1 VAELSSGALAARLAD
16 TWEKR
21 SKRLATRRDPLTGV
35 SEFPNL
41 AEEPVTRAPALSTV
55 EGGLPRHRYAEG
67 FEVLRDASDAYLA
80 AHGERPKIFLA
91 TLGPVAAHTA
101 RAGFA
106 ANLFQAGGIEAVN
119 PGASDDLPGAFRAS
133 GARVACIC
141 GTDDAYAAS
150 AAEVAASLGADHVVL
165 AGKGSFD
172 GVDGTIFA
180 GCDAL
185 DVLTGL
191 HAKLGVTR

>member
-1 VAELSSGALAARLAD
+1 VVR
-16 TWEKR
+16 
-21 SKRLATRRDPLTGV
+21 
-35 SEFPNL
+35 
-41 AEEPVTRAPALSTV
+41 EPVEATV

-67 FEVLRDASDAYLA
+67 FEALRDASDAHLA
-80 AHGERPKIFLA
+80 STGARPKIFLA

-119 PGASDDLPGAFRAS
+119 PGATDDLPGAFRAS
-133 GARVACIC
+133 GARVACLC

-150 AAEVAASLGADHVVL
+150 AAEVAASLGAEYVLL
-165 AGKGSFD
+165 AGKGSYD
-172 GVDGTIFA
+172 GVDGNVFA

-185 DVLTGL
+185 DVLNGL